1 MALRRMAFPALSL
14 VALFGVAAA
23 QPYAPQTSSSPQA
36 PSGPVAA
43 SGPPAGI
50 VPDHSF
56 ILAQPEVR
64 AAVPMVAPAP
74 LVRGIEPVNSYGPQR
89 VDYSNGVTGVF
100 DLTYATLP
108 GYRPLTLDLYSPPAR
123 AALPLLVFVHG
134 GGWNGGD
141 ARHAGTFEDF
151 PATLAALAAQGYVV
165 ASVNYRLSEEARF
178 PAALEDVKAAIRWLR
193 GEAQSRNIDGTR
205 VAVWGAAAGGQ
216 LAALAGVTCG
226 MDRFEPPRDNNNPPS
241 DCVQAVIDWYGVSDL
256 ESLAADSGAPAP
268 SRSSFTAQ
276 SSTAEGDY
284 LGCEPADCAP
294 GFARLASPLTF
305 ISNLS
310 PAFLIQH
317 GAADTTVPP
326 KQSQKLYDAL
336 KEQGVPAELVF
347 YPGVG
352 HDFTRDGN
360 PDPAVN
366 TQALAKLSAFLAAT
380 FPHSAL
386 AANAPPPMRSDLL
399 N

>member
-1 MALRRMAFPALSL
+1 MRLRQMGFAGLSL
-14 VALFGVAAA
+14 VTLFGVAAA
-23 QPYAPQTSSSPQA
+23 QPAQPAQPAQGTPSQLMVAP
-36 PSGPVAA
+36 
-43 SGPPAGI
+43 
-50 VPDHSF
+50 PDRSF
-56 ILAQPEVR
+56 ILARPAGT
-64 AAVPMVAPAP
+64 AAPSLLPPP

-108 GYRPLTLDLYSPPAR
+108 GYRPLTLDLYAPGRGGP
-123 AALPLLVFVHG
+123 LPLVVFVHG

-151 PATLAALAAQGYVV
+151 PATLAALAAEGYVV

-178 PAALEDVKAAIRWLR
+178 PAALEDVKMAIRWLR
-193 GEAQSRNIDGTR
+193 GEAAERNIDATR

-226 MDRFEPPRDNNNPPS
+226 MDRFEPPGQSASTPS
-241 DCVQAVIDWYGVSDL
+241 DCVEAVIDWYGVSDL
-256 ESLAADSGAPAP
+256 ESLAADSGSPTP
-268 SRSSFTAQ
+268 SRSSFSAA

-294 GFARLASPLTF
+294 GFARLASPLAF

-310 PAFLIQH
+310 PPFLIQH

-336 KEQGVPAELVF
+336 KQKGVPAELML

-360 PDPAVN
+360 PDPAIN
-366 TQALAKLSAFLAAT
+366 RQALAKLSAFLAAT
-380 FPHSAL
+380 FPPSAL
-386 AANAPPPMRSDLL
+386 AANAAPAMRSDLL

>member
-1 MALRRMAFPALSL
+1 MRFRRMGFLALGL
-14 VALFGVAAA
+14 VPLFGVAAA
-23 QPYAPQTSSSPQA
+23 QPSAPAQSFTVAQPASAPQIQTQS
-36 PSGPVAA
+36 
-43 SGPPAGI
+43 
-50 VPDHSF
+50 VPT
-56 ILAQPEVR
+56 
-64 AAVPMVAPAP
+64 
-74 LVRGIEPVNSYGPQR
+74 VRGIEPVNNYGPQK
-89 VDYSNGVTGVF
+89 VAFSNGVTGTF

-108 GYRPLTLDLYSPPAR
+108 GFRPLTLDLYAPDAGSAP
-123 AALPLLVFVHG
+123 LPLVVFVHG

-178 PAALEDVKAAIRWLR
+178 PAALQDVKSAIRWLR
-193 GEAQSRNIDGTR
+193 SEALARRVDTTR

-226 MDRFEPPRDNNNPPS
+226 VDRFEPEADVGAKNLPS
-241 DCVQAVIDWYGVSDL
+241 DCVEAVIDWYGVTDL
-256 ESLAADSGAPAP
+256 ESLADDSGAQAA

-294 GFARLASPLTF
+294 GLARLASPLAF
-305 ISNLS
+305 ISNMS

-336 KEQGVPAELVF
+336 KQKSVPAELVL
-347 YPGVG
+347 YPGAA
-352 HDFTRDGN
+352 HDFTRGGN
-360 PDPAVN
+360 PDPSLNA
-366 TQALAKLSAFLAAT
+366 QAMAKLASFLAAN
-380 FPHSAL
+380 FPPSPV
-386 AANAPPPMRSDLL
+386 AANSPPAMRSDLL